1 MPEEY
6 TTYKPEWIDKE
17 KQTDAKFAS
26 FVMTGITKSN
36 EELRRAT
43 DATRSAR
50 PPKMTIDDYVEGV
63 LAGDRMKLS
72 RAITMVESN
81 APKHYTMAQ
90 DIVQRLL
97 PYTGKAIRVGITGVP
112 GAGKSTIIEALGT
125 KLCQQGHKVAVLAVD
140 PSSSVTGG
148 AILGDKTRMEQLAKE
163 PNAFIRPSPAGGTL
177 GGVTRKSRE
186 TMLLAEA
193 AGYDIILVE
202 TVGVGQ
208 SETTVRSMVDFFLVV
223 VLTGAGD
230 DLQGVKKGVI
240 ELADAILVNKADGDN
255 LQKALLTRADYEQI
269 LHYLMPAT
277 EGWTTKA
284 YTCSAYTG
292 EGIQEIWDVVLAP
305 GDDPGL
311 PHEPVPAGRVRLR
324 RPGGRGGP
332 GPGRYPGSHQGS
344 EPHRRGPG
352 QAVQQ
357 RGVKL
362 FIEKAAY
369 GRLFYTTRS
378 PSAELTTSKICSSWP
393 VRALM
398 YTI

>member
-1 MPEEY
+1 
-6 TTYKPEWIDKE
+6 
-17 KQTDAKFAS
+17 
-26 FVMTGITKSN
+26 
-36 EELRRAT
+36 
-43 DATRSAR
+43 
-50 PPKMTIDDYVEGV
+50 
-63 LAGDRMKLS
+63 
-72 RAITMVESN
+72 
-81 APKHYTMAQ
+81 MAQ

-292 EGIQEIWDVVLAP
+292 EGIQEIWDVVLQYIDQMKRTGQLDKRRAAQNLTWLQEMTQ
-305 GDDPGL
+305 DYL
-311 PHEPVPAGRVRLR
+311 MNLFLR
-324 RPGGRGGP
+324 D
-332 GPGRYPGSHQGS
+332 
-344 EPHRRGPG
+344 E
-352 QAVQQ
+352 AVS
-357 RGVKL
+357 
-362 FIEKAAY
+362 AA
-369 GRLFYTTRS
+369 RES
-378 PSAELTTSKICSSWP
+378 VEEQ
-393 VRALM
+393 VRAGTLAP
-398 YTI
+398 TKALSLIAEALDKRFKGE